1 MKKIIVMLALALSSQ
16 FVSAQNTTV
25 VNPLVTE
32 FIEAQGMKGQMLEA
46 KESLISYI
54 LEDKKDAFSTE
65 FDKMIDKYISKFSKV
80 VSTHL
85 SDSEIKGLIDSIK
98 QEKEFAGLSP
108 EKQEKFDEQLQGLQ
122 IEVSMELNDLILEYG
137 DPELLE

>member
-65 FDKMIDKYISKFSKV
+65 FDKMIDKYILKFSKV